1 MRNFNYDTF
10 IEMPVIGILRN
21 ISLATVK
28 EIAPIYLKAGFH
40 TIEVTMNSDNAEDII
55 AYLSSNFKK
64 LNVGAGTVCNLED
77 MHNAL
82 NAGAKYI
89 VTPILEEEVVKY
101 CRDHNIAVFPGAY
114 TPTEIFKAS
123 NLGATAIKVFP
134 ATQLGPNFIKNVLAP
149 LNNMKLLPTGG
160 VSTDNIEAFFK
171 AGAVGVGMG
180 GSLFDD
186 KLIKE
191 KNFEG
196 LFNHFKSIA
205 KKVLTTNENDKH

>member
-1 MRNFNYDTF
+1 MRKFNYDIF
-10 IEMPVIGILRN
+10 NEMPVIGILRN
-21 ISLATVK
+21 ISFATVK
-28 EIAPIYLKAGFH
+28 EIIPIYLKAGFH
-40 TIEVTMNSDNAEDII
+40 TIEVTMNSDNAEEII

-77 MHNAL
+77 LHNAL
-82 NAGAKYI
+82 NAGATYI

-123 NLGATAIKVFP
+123 RLGATAVKVFP

-149 LNNMKLLPTGG
+149 LNNVKLLPTGG
-160 VSTDNIEAFFK
+160 VSIDNIESFFK

-180 GSLFDD
+180 GSLFNDT
-186 KLIKE
+186 LLKE

-205 KKVLTTNENDKH
+205 KKVLTANENDKH